1 MSSVLVSLLTGKLE
15 KKEEEMDTLAYSIL
29 YGRTRGCKPSRSVL
43 RSHSHEVLASGGRR
57 PRVKAVL

>member
-1 MSSVLVSLLTGKLE
+1 MSSVVVSLLMRKLE
-15 KKEEEMDTLAYSIL
+15 KEEEMDTLTYSIL
-29 YGRTRGCKPSRSVL
+29 HGRTRGCKPSRSVL